1 MVERGDARETYS
13 LQHNKTGEMNTCT
26 LLTTAEH
33 SGVYE

>member
-1 MVERGDARETYS
+1 MAERGDAGETYS
-13 LQHNKTGEMNTCT
+13 LQHNMNGETNTCT